1 MKSVLVVALLF
12 MLLGL
17 HGALACSEVS
27 SSGLKFC
34 FKDLPSSNFNNHNS
48 SLTNI
53 LTIFDSVFSAT
64 WPSVE
69 SAVAT
74 AAAKH
79 GFSVCQDCLTAL
91 KHMTCSAYVPGCQ
104 FGACLVNVSS
114 QLVSAYYTCAG
125 VSPSDAAA
133 CGRDGL
139 GSAACNRFL
148 AQIYQSAGNSYEL
161 AACMSR
167 KQAEILNNNACFRAQ
182 IMGRAMCESFVDVC
196 LCTPDQTV
204 KDDICQYFPAEGY
217 DIDLPAGL
225 TCEATKGWCGAA
237 NKKRAVGDNQ
247 ANQACPNDHLC
258 LSVPQSNNYPAYGAS
273 VQTSA
278 AAAPTSFLLAAIS
291 ALFF

>member
-1 MKSVLVVALLF
+1 
-12 MLLGL
+12 
-17 HGALACSEVS
+17 
-27 SSGLKFC
+27 
-34 FKDLPSSNFNNHNS
+34 
-48 SLTNI
+48 
-53 LTIFDSVFSAT
+53 
-64 WPSVE
+64 
-69 SAVAT
+69 
-74 AAAKH
+74 
-79 GFSVCQDCLTAL
+79 
-91 KHMTCSAYVPGCQ
+91 
-104 FGACLVNVSS
+104 
-114 QLVSAYYTCAG
+114 
-125 VSPSDAAA
+125 
-133 CGRDGL
+133 
-139 GSAACNRFL
+139 
-148 AQIYQSAGNSYEL
+148 
-161 AACMSR
+161 
-167 KQAEILNNNACFRAQ
+167 LNNNACFRAQ

-204 KDDICQYFPAEGY
+204 KDDICRYFPAEGY

>member
-1 MKSVLVVALLF
+1 MA
-12 MLLGL
+12 
-17 HGALACSEVS
+17 A
-27 SSGLKFC
+27 
-34 FKDLPSSNFNNHNS
+34 
-48 SLTNI
+48 
-53 LTIFDSVFSAT
+53 
-64 WPSVE
+64 
-69 SAVAT
+69 

-114 QLVSAYYTCAG
+114 QLVTAYYTCAG

-167 KQAEILNNNACFRAQ
+167 KQVCARSPACAVVCVVCACRALITRLAGQAEILNNNECFRGQ

-204 KDDICQYFPAEGY
+204 KDDVCRYFPAEGY

-225 TCEATKGWCGAA
+225 TCEASKGWCGAA

-258 LSVPQSNNYPAYGAS
+258 LSVPQSNNYPAYSAS

-278 AAAPTSFLLAAIS
+278 AATPTSFLLAAIP
-291 ALFF
+291 ALF